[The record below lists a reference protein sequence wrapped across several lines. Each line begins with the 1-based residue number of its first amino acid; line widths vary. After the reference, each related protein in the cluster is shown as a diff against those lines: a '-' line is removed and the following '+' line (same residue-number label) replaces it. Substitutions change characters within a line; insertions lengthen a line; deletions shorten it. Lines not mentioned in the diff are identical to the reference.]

1 MMRKIKILFLLASAM
16 FMTSTFAQNDAKAK
30 KFLDEVSAKT
40 KTYKTIVSEFVLKV
54 DNKKTNVHETQ
65 QGKIFI
71 KGVKYKLEVANQV
84 IVNDN
89 KTVWTVIKDA
99 EEIQINNADDKN
111 KKEDAITPS
120 NIFTVYEKNF
130 KYEFW
135 KEEKDKK
142 GATKVL
148 IKLFP
153 TDTKGKNYHTII
165 LTIDKASKQINSM
178 KILGKD
184 GVETTYILRNFRTND
199 LLDDNI
205 FTLNTKSYPK
215 YEIVDLR

>member
-1 MMRKIKILFLLASAM
+1 MKKSIFITLASLFLFAFAAN
-16 FMTSTFAQNDAKAK
+16 AQNDAKAK
-30 KFLDEVSAKT
+30 KILDEVSAKT
-40 KTYKTIVSEFVLKV
+40 KTYKSIVSDFVLKI

-65 QGKIFI
+65 QGKVFL
-71 KGVKYKLEVANQV
+71 KGVKYKLEIANQT
-84 IVNDN
+84 IINDN
-89 KTVWTVIKDA
+89 KTIWTVIKDA
-99 EEIQINNADDKN
+99 EEIQINNADDKS

-130 KYEFW
+130 KYEFF

-142 GATKVL
+142 GASKYL

-153 TDTKGKNYHTII
+153 SEPKGKNYHTII

-184 GVETTYILRNFRTND
+184 GVETTYILKNFRVND
-199 LLDDNI
+199 VLDDAM

-215 YEIVDLR
+215 YEVVDLR